1 MWKYVKNIMFQ
12 KTHFSEGVTAWVAP
26 SLLHFRSIVAKA
38 ACHLERSGCAQGRLC
53 ASQRL
58 PHYKDHTLI
67 LNNERDS
74 KYFTL
79 LKDWINAGAKP

>member
-1 MWKYVKNIMFQ
+1 MGC
-12 KTHFSEGVTAWVAP
+12 SLP
-26 SLLHFRSIVAKA
+26 SAFPIYRRQGGMSPREI
-38 ACHLERSGCAQGRLC
+38 GMPQGRLC

-58 PHYKDHTLI
+58 PHYKYHTLI

-74 KYFTL
+74 KYFAL

>member
-1 MWKYVKNIMFQ
+1 MSPREIGM
-12 KTHFSEGVTAWVAP
+12 P
-26 SLLHFRSIVAKA
+26 
-38 ACHLERSGCAQGRLC
+38 QGRLC

-58 PHYKDHTLI
+58 PHYKDHPLI

-79 LKDWINAGAKP
+79 LKDWINAGANP

>member
-1 MWKYVKNIMFQ
+1 MGCSLPSAFPIYRRQGGMSPREIGMRPEAVMRIA
-12 KTHFSEGVTAWVAP
+12 TTA
-26 SLLHFRSIVAKA
+26 
-38 ACHLERSGCAQGRLC
+38 
-53 ASQRL
+53 
-58 PHYKDHTLI
+58 HYKDHTLI